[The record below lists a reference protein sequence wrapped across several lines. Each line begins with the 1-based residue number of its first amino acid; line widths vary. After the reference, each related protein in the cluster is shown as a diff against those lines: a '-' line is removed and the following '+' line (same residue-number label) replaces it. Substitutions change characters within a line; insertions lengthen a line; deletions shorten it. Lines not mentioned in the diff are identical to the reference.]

1 MLLFDVLNQSSR
13 RLSGK
18 PGVWAVIGLSALAWL
33 PCAQAA
39 ERIELDR
46 AGSGNFV
53 EKRDSLETLGLDRAS
68 GFSVLQKFRGPN
80 GRIFSRLQQTFGG
93 LKIFGEHVF
102 EYQTSYG
109 VTESIG
115 GAVFRGLASD
125 LAQVKPVFSSRK
137 ALQIAKAHNDSVAGS
152 RSGDSVYRN
161 EKSELQI
168 FIDGSDKAHLAYVVE
183 FFKDSREGGKP
194 SRPVAVVD
202 AVSGKI
208 LDAWEALNFNE
219 ATGPGGNTKTGKYQY
234 GKDFGPLTVSDD
246 CTMESDKVITVNLE
260 HTSQKSSTP
269 YKFTCPEN
277 VFKEINGGYAP
288 LNDAHFFGGVVF
300 DLYKQW
306 YDTAPIKQKLV
317 MRVHYMKSY
326 ENAFWDGTAMTF
338 GDGANR
344 FFPLVSLDVSAH
356 EVSHGFTEQN
366 SGLAYRGESGGIN
379 EAFSDMAG
387 EAAKYFMHGK
397 NDFEVGAQ
405 IFKAQGQALRY
416 MYDPAKDKK
425 SIGHMK
431 DYKSGLDM
439 HYSSGI
445 YNKAFYILAT
455 KPNWTTRKAFDAF
468 VLANRAYWRPTTTFN
483 SGACGVEKAA
493 GDLGYTVEDVT
504 SAFADVGV
512 KCVMSANLPPRA
524 AFTTAVMPDSARAIA
539 FFDKS
544 SDPDGKVVGWQWDFG
559 DGTSSTERSPVHE
572 YAAFGQYVVQLTVK
586 DDQGATHVIKVDMD
600 VREAK
605 FDEVKNGVVITD
617 LSGEKGTERGFVFAV
632 PEGARK
638 VEISLSGG
646 LGDADIFVRHGSPA
660 TKSQWDFRPYRPS
673 NDEYVTISGADV
685 HPGLYYIL
693 ISASQEYNGANLEA
707 KYE

>member
-1 MLLFDVLNQSSR
+1 MVLCNVLDKSFCRLLKKR
-13 RLSGK
+13 WG
-18 PGVWAVIGLSALAWL
+18 WAAIGFSALAWL
-33 PCAQAA
+33 PCAQGA
-39 ERIELDR
+39 ERVELDR
-46 AGSGNFV
+46 PSNSNFV
-53 EKRDSLETLGLDRAS
+53 ESSDSLETLGLESAS

-80 GRIFSRLQQTFGG
+80 GRIFSRLQQTFAG

-102 EYQTSYG
+102 EYQNSYG
-109 VTESIG
+109 VTESLG

-125 LAQVKPVFSSRK
+125 LAQLKPVLSPSR
-137 ALQIAKAHNDSVAGS
+137 ALRIAKAHNNSLVGS
-152 RSGDSVYRN
+152 RGGDSIYRN

-168 FIDGSDKAHLAYVVE
+168 FMDGGNKAHLAFVVD
-183 FFKDSREGGKP
+183 FFKDSIEGGKP

-208 LDAWEALNFNE
+208 LDAWDALNFHD
-219 ATGPGGNTKTGKYQY
+219 ATGPGGNGKTGKYVY
-234 GKDFGPLTVSDD
+234 GKDFGSLNVSDD
-246 CTMESDKVITVNLE
+246 CTMENEKVITVNLE
-260 HTSQKSSTP
+260 HTSQKSSKP

-277 VFKEINGGYAP
+277 LFKEINGAYAP

-306 YDTAPIKQKLV
+306 YDTAPLKQKLV

-338 GDGANR
+338 GDGAKR

-366 SGLAYRGESGGIN
+366 SALTYRGESGGIN

-387 EAAKYFMHGK
+387 EAAKYFMLGK

-431 DYKSGLDM
+431 DYKSGMDV

-445 YNKAFYILAT
+445 YNKAFYNLAT
-455 KPNWTTRKAFDAF
+455 KSNWTTRKAFDVF
-468 VLANRAYWRPTTTFN
+468 VLANRAYWRPSTTFG

-493 GDLGYTVEDVT
+493 KDLGYAVEDVI

-512 KCVMSANLPPRA
+512 KCGLSSNVPPRLHS
-524 AFTTAVMPDSARAIA
+524 PLSA
-539 FFDKS
+539 
-544 SDPDGKVVGWQWDFG
+544 Q
-559 DGTSSTERSPVHE
+559 
-572 YAAFGQYVVQLTVK
+572 
-586 DDQGATHVIKVDMD
+586 
-600 VREAK
+600 
-605 FDEVKNGVVITD
+605 
-617 LSGEKGTERGFVFAV
+617 
-632 PEGARK
+632 
-638 VEISLSGG
+638 
-646 LGDADIFVRHGSPA
+646 
-660 TKSQWDFRPYRPS
+660 
-673 NDEYVTISGADV
+673 
-685 HPGLYYIL
+685 
-693 ISASQEYNGANLEA
+693 
-707 KYE
+707 